1 MSVFAALVAE
11 TVNFVFILNDVMRID
26 LFMFPSRKSRK
37 HQNFTI
43 FCSVTL
49 TETYKDNT

>member
-37 HQNFTI
+37 RQKFHHFL
-43 FCSVTL
+43 FCNA
-49 TETYKDNT
+49 YRNQQR